1 MAFCGDQTEFSS
13 GVIRALS
20 DQDQKIFDLIVLV
33 IGVLIGI
40 VVGIFVIARDL
51 GNETQARMNLNDP
64 DYQAAVVARIEPFG
78 KVTLDGE
85 TIEVDPEVERVTQAE
100 AAPELMTGP
109 QVYNAACLACHGGGI
124 GGAPT
129 TGDAAAWGPRI
140 AQGAD
145 TLNQH
150 ALEGFQGSAGY
161 MPPKGGRTDLS
172 DEEIV
177 GAVQYLVDQAR

>member
-1 MAFCGDQTEFSS
+1 
-13 GVIRALS
+13 LS

-33 IGVLIGI
+33 IGVLILI
-40 VVGIFVIARDL
+40 AVGIFVISRDL
-51 GNETQARMNLNDP
+51 GNATQARMNANDV

-78 KVTLDGE
+78 SVTLDGE
-85 TIEVDPEVERVTQAE
+85 AIEKDEELTRVTEAE
-100 AAPELMTGP
+100 AAPALMTGP

-140 AQGAD
+140 GQGVD
-145 TLNQH
+145 TLRDN
-150 ALEGFQGSAGY
+150 AINGLQGSAGY

-172 DEEIV
+172 DEEIIA
-177 GAVQYLVDQAR
+177 AVDYLVDQAQ